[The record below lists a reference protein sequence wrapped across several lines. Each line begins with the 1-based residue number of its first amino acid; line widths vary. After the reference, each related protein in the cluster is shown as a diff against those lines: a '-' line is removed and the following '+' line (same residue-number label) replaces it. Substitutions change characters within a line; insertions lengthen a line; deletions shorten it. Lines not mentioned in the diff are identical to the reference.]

1 MLSTLSIVI
10 AGITAY
16 VGLFHVSIFFHDRS
30 RKDSIFFSL
39 FCFSNAVYASFNF
52 FFYGAAS
59 QPGAVVWQYGMS
71 LTVPL
76 TAISLFWFI
85 LFFLGQKPRRIAWL
99 ITAFYGAYY
108 PVAVILDRSCVRD
121 AGRMSVRIFEF
132 PGGIAVRYYDAAP
145 GILTYLLYAVHISL
159 FLYLMILTIQ
169 SFRDGRKEAKPVAA
183 VLALL
188 FFSFVSD
195 VLVGS
200 GVYDGVYFL
209 GYACFVVVLVI
220 TSLLSMEIMSGA
232 SALRRMEESEERYR
246 AIFEN
251 RGTAA
256 GIVDRE
262 STILLCNER
271 FEELCGYPKSEIEGK
286 MKWTDF
292 VYQEDVERLRSNRT
306 FLQDG
311 SVFQFECRLNSRGE
325 GDKYIQVNSSYV
337 QGKGLY
343 VVTLNDVTDRRT
355 AQFMLLQKNVDLEAA
370 NEELEATNEEF
381 EAQNE
386 ELAAA
391 YTELESRERQYREI
405 FNMATDSL
413 FIVDE
418 KGLIALA
425 NPTACETYGYTA
437 EELTGMEISRLVHT
451 DYRHLFSE
459 FMDSMRKNETYH
471 GNAMDIR
478 KDGTT
483 FYTEVRGSRITYM
496 GKPHILS
503 VVRDISERKRTEDL
517 VVQSEKMMT
526 VGGLAAGMA
535 HEINNPLSVIIQGI
549 QATMN
554 RISSGSEK
562 NREVA
567 AGAGID
573 LNKLERYLEERHINV
588 YFRGM
593 QEAAARAA
601 KIVSSM
607 LNFSRGG
614 STRIS
619 TSLHG
624 IIKES
629 IDMAEKDYSFEKKYD
644 FKHISIKKDYD
655 ESIGDIP
662 CVPEEIEQVFLNILK
677 NAAAAMSEKQSEEYT
692 PEIIITTRREQGY
705 AVITI
710 GDNGPGMEEKVKK
723 RVFEPFF
730 TTKSP
735 GSGTGLGLSVS
746 YFIVTS
752 NHHGTIEVESESGR
766 GTVFTIKLPLG
777 AE

>member
-16 VGLFHVSIFFHDRS
+16 VGLFHISIFFHDRS

-39 FCFSNAVYASFNF
+39 FCFSNAVYAVFS
-52 FFYGAAS
+52 FFYYGEAS
-59 QPGAVVWQYGMS
+59 QPGAVAWQYGMS
-71 LTVPL
+71 LIVPL
-76 TAISLFWFI
+76 ITISLLWFTL
-85 LFFLGQKPRRIAWL
+85 LFIGQKSRRVSWL

-108 PVAVILDRSCVRD
+108 PVAIILDPSCVRD
-121 AGRMSVRIFEF
+121 AGRMSVRIFDF
-132 PGGIAVRYYDAAP
+132 PGGIDVRYYDAAP
-145 GILTYLLYAVHISL
+145 GILTYLLYAVHIFL
-159 FLYLMILTIQ
+159 FIYLIILTIR
-169 SFRDGRKEAKPVAA
+169 SLGDGRKEAKPLAA
-183 VLALL
+183 VLAVLIL
-188 FFSFVSD
+188 SFAYD
-195 VLVGS
+195 VLVGR
-200 GVYDGVYFL
+200 GVFDGVYFM
-209 GYACFVVVLVI
+209 GYTCFMAVLI
-220 TSLLSMEIMSGA
+220 INRSLSMKIVGGA
-232 SALRRMEESEERYR
+232 SALHSMEESEERYR

-251 RGTAA
+251 RGTAT

-262 STILLCNER
+262 STVLLCNER
-271 FEELCGYPKSEIEGK
+271 FEELSGYSKAEIEGK

-292 VYQEDVERLRSNRT
+292 IYQEDAERLRSNKT

-311 SVFQFECRLNSRGE
+311 NVFQFECRLNSRSEGE
-325 GDKYIQVNSSYV
+325 KYIQVNSSYI

-343 VVTLNDVTDRRT
+343 VVSLNDITDRRT
-355 AQFMLLQKNVDLEAA
+355 AQLMLLQKNLDLKAA
-370 NEELEATNEEF
+370 NEELEVTNEEF

-391 YTELESRERQYREI
+391 YTELESREKQYRDI

-413 FIVDE
+413 FIYDE

-437 EELTGMEISRLVHT
+437 EELKDMEISRLVHT

-459 FMDSMRKNETYH
+459 FMDSMRKNETYR

-483 FYTEVRGSRITYM
+483 LYTEVRGYWITYM

-503 VVRDISERKRTEDL
+503 VVRDITERKRAEDL

-549 QATMN
+549 QAALN
-554 RISSGSEK
+554 RISPGSEK

-567 AGAGID
+567 AGVGID
-573 LNKLERYLEERHINV
+573 LNKLEQYLEERHINV

-607 LNFSRGG
+607 LNFSRSG

-624 IIKES
+624 IINES
-629 IDMAEKDYSFEKKYD
+629 IGMAEKDYSFEKKYD
-644 FKHISIKKDYD
+644 FKHISIKKDLD
-655 ESIGDIP
+655 ESIGDIL

-677 NAAAAMSEKQSEEYT
+677 NAAAAMSENQAEEYT
-692 PEIIITTRREQGY
+692 PEIIITTRREQGHV
-705 AVITI
+705 VITI
-710 GDNGPGMEEKVKK
+710 GDNGPGMDEKVKK

-746 YFIVTS
+746 YFIITS

-766 GTVFTIKLPLG
+766 GTIFTVKLPLG